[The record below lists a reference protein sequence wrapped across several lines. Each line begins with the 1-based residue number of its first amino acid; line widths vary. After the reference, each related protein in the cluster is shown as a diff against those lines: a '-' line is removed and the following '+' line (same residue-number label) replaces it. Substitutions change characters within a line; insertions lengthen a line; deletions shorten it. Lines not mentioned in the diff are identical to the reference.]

1 MEQPVKTTHYQ
12 NIGFPKCGTSW
23 LYGRFGNMHDV
34 TKLGKE
40 NFWQERS
47 TNEHEF
53 KINYIDHYSSHD
65 ITFNFNTQTYTLPI
79 EKKKKVHEYTTHLT
93 MIIRNPWELMESWY
107 NYAIVS
113 SQEKE
118 YIGTLDTNL
127 MFDFPKVFQNWSF
140 SQIPVKV
147 MLYDD
152 LCDTPIEFVKEIC
165 KYTSTRYKG
174 SVTTESILRWYESI
188 NKTVYTKS
196 LPLPNKELINL
207 INNRITET
215 ELITGRNL
223 NHWKK

>member
-1 MEQPVKTTHYQ
+1 VKTTHYQ

-79 EKKKKVHEYTTHLT
+79 EKIKKVHEYTTHLT